1 MVKKS
6 KKEGMGLEEI
16 EKLWETIKP
25 FLTKE
30 ALERLSNL
38 KVAHTE
44 KWLNAVI
51 IIYQYIQRMLMTGKE
66 VKIDERTLKNLLENL
81 FKEEKRRPKIR
92 FIH

>member
-1 MVKKS
+1 MVKK
-6 KKEGMGLEEI
+6 KESDAEKI
-16 EKLWETIKP
+16 EKMWDAIKP

-38 KVAHTE
+38 KIAHTE
-44 KWLNAVI
+44 KWLNAVV

-66 VKIDERTLKNLLENL
+66 VKIDEKTLKNLLENL

>member
-6 KKEGMGLEEI
+6 KKERMGLEEI
-16 EKLWETIKP
+16 EKLWESIKP

-51 IIYQYIQRMLMTGKE
+51 IIYQYIQRMLMAGKE

>member
-1 MVKKS
+1 MAKK
-6 KKEGMGLEEI
+6 KGLDAEEI
-16 EKLWETIKP
+16 EKIWDAVKP

-44 KWLNAVI
+44 KWLNAI
-51 IIYQYIQRMLMTGKE
+51 LIIYQYIQRMLMAGKE
-66 VKIDERTLKNLLENL
+66 VKIDEETLKNLLENL